1 MKKVLLIT
9 ILVFTQLAQGKAMEE
24 KILYKIDKQPYEGI
38 LVRPKAQTTK
48 GLPGLLMISNWMGIS
63 PESIQQ
69 AHRFAHLGY
78 IVFIADIYGKGN
90 NPTDTQGA
98 SKLATLYKEDRALY
112 RVHLNK
118 GLEEL
123 KKISGVDQNKIVAM
137 GYCFGGTGVLE
148 LARSGANINGII
160 SFHGGLDSPNPKDG
174 KNIKAKVLILHGAID
189 PFISKNDFD
198 SFQKEL
204 NDARVDYQII
214 SYANTV
220 HSFTDSGAGSD
231 TSTGSAY
238 SKVAD
243 ERSFLATKNF
253 LEEIFK

>member
-1 MKKVLLIT
+1 MKYVLLIA
-9 ILVFTQLAQGKAMEE
+9 ILVFTQLTQGKPMEE
-24 KILYKIDKQPYEGI
+24 KILYKIDNQPYEGV
-38 LVRPKAQTTK
+38 LVRSQNSSSKKQ
-48 GLPGLLMISNWMGIS
+48 PGLLMISNWMGVS
-63 PESIQQ
+63 PESIKQ
-69 AHRFAHLGY
+69 AHRFANLGY
-78 IVFIADIYGKGN
+78 IVFIADIYGKN
-90 NPTDTQGA
+90 KNPQNTQEA
-98 SKLATLYKEDRALY
+98 AKLATFYKKDRSLY

-118 GLEEL
+118 SLEEL
-123 KKISGVDQNKIVAM
+123 KKISGVDQNKIAAM

-148 LARSGANINGII
+148 LARSGADIKGVI
-160 SFHGGLDSPNPKDG
+160 SFHGGLDSPSPKDG
-174 KNIKAKVLILHGAID
+174 QNIKAKILVLHGAID

-231 TSTGSAY
+231 ISTGSAY